1 MQLKR
6 KYLLA
11 YMDMT
16 CRFAETSEAV
26 RLKVGASLVKK
37 DSIIALGINGMPPKW
52 PTEVCED
59 SEYFDPRTV
68 VSISKTWLDT
78 LYPNSDDT
86 GSYRLITKPE
96 CRHAEVACLE
106 KLYNSPE
113 TAEGSTMFISHS
125 PCKFCA
131 IKILTAK
138 IKSVY
143 YRYDYRDNSGV
154 EYLRDNGVTVEKLED
169 YEISL

>member
-1 MQLKR
+1 MKQ

-26 RLKVGASLVKK
+26 RLKVGASLVKN

-59 SEYFDPRTV
+59 KVYYRSGQV
-68 VSISKTWLDT
+68 I
-78 LYPNSDDT
+78 DDKYAVHD
-86 GSYRLITKPE
+86 GDRLWYNRVTKAE

-113 TAEGSTMFISHS
+113 IAEGSTMFISHS
-125 PCKFCA
+125 PCNLCA

-143 YRYDYRDNSGV
+143 YRHDYRDSSGIT
-154 EYLRDNGVTVEKLED
+154 YLRDNGVTVEK
-169 YEISL
+169 I

>member
-1 MQLKR
+1 MKT

-16 CRFAETSEAV
+16 CRFAETSEAT
-26 RLKVGASLVKK
+26 RLKVGASLIKN
-37 DSIIALGINGMPPKW
+37 DSIIALGVNGMPPKW
-52 PTEVCED
+52 PTEICEHQGP
-59 SEYFDPRTV
+59 EGLV
-68 VSISKTWLDT
+68 
-78 LYPNSDDT
+78 
-86 GSYRLITKPE
+86 TKPE

-106 KLYNSPE
+106 KLYKSPE

-131 IKILTAK
+131 IKIFTAG

-143 YRYDYRDNSGV
+143 YRNTFRCDAGIK
-154 EYLRDNGVTVEKLED
+154 YLVGNGVVVKQ
-169 YEISL
+169 I

>member
-1 MQLKR
+1 MKR

-26 RLKVGASLVKK
+26 RLKVGASLVKN
-37 DSIIALGINGMPPKW
+37 DSIIALGINGQPPKW
-52 PTEVCED
+52 PTEVCEEVIMD
-59 SEYFDPRTV
+59 SSGLSGYTKTLPTV
-68 VSISKTWLDT
+68 
-78 LYPNSDDT
+78 
-86 GSYRLITKPE
+86 
-96 CRHAEVACLE
+96 RHAEVACLE

-143 YRYDYRDNSGV
+143 YRHDYRDNSGV
-154 EYLRDNGVTVEKLED
+154 EYLRANSVTVEQ
-169 YEISL
+169 I

>member
-26 RLKVGASLVKK
+26 RLKVGASLVKN

-52 PTEVCED
+52 PTEVCEGRYYQDFLQEINPRKLED
-59 SEYFDPRTV
+59 SEFP
-68 VSISKTWLDT
+68 
-78 LYPNSDDT
+78 LYDKD
-86 GSYRLITKPE
+86 GRYKLITKPE

-125 PCKFCA
+125 PCKFCS
-131 IKILTAK
+131 IKILTAG

-143 YRYDYRDNSGV
+143 YRHDYRDNSGV